1 MINFFIK
8 NSLKKIAIR
17 LVTDKNLRNKV
28 VEGARKAND
37 LNAEGKLLRTLG
49 KSAGR
54 IKRKIRL

>member
-17 LVTDKNLRNKV
+17 LATDKNLRNKV

-54 IKRKIRL
+54 IKRKIKL